1 MPNQWLA
8 PELFLEHEGVA
19 VYHCYDDDN
28 MVSSYWYTTDAA
40 NCNIDV
46 PLTDEAQFDV
56 RDLPNLGL
64 TVNDPNNHPAII
76 RHAISQGLITGEP
89 AVET

>member
-1 MPNQWLA
+1 
-8 PELFLEHEGVA
+8 VA

-40 NCNIDV
+40 DCNIDA

-56 RDLPNLGL
+56 RDLPDLGL
-64 TVNDPNNHPAII
+64 DVHNPNNHAAII
-76 RHAISQGLITGEP
+76 RHAISQGLITGK
-89 AVET
+89 